1 MKPKICILFL
11 ITAMCF
17 LSTGLYAQKDNDY
30 TKKEKS
36 KKEREEAINTNKKTP
51 VKIIEHIVGTWQV
64 DGIYKGNKD
73 ISDSDTV
80 GLQQVIEFNREGR
93 YVSHSGSEK
102 IDSGSYRL
110 NENHALLYLESE
122 TGEAP
127 KEWNVSFAREGMMT
141 LQPKGSSA
149 HAQSFKYVY
158 TRTSTGDKDS
168 N

>member
-1 MKPKICILFL
+1 MKTKVCILFL
-11 ITAMCF
+11 SIAMCL
-17 LSTGLYAQKDNDY
+17 LSTGLYAQNDY
-30 TKKEKS
+30 TKKEKE
-36 KKEREEAINTNKKTP
+36 KKEREDAINTKQKTP

-64 DGIYKGNKD
+64 DGIFKGNKD
-73 ISDSDTV
+73 ISNSDTV
-80 GLQQVIEFNREGR
+80 GINQVIEFNREGR

-102 IDSGSYRL
+102 IDSGAYRL

-127 KEWNVSFAREGMMT
+127 KEWNVTFTKEDEMT

-149 HAQSFKYVY
+149 RAQSFKYVY
-158 TRTSTGDKDS
+158 TRTSTGDKNS